1 MRLGGSRCSRKPDPG
16 LTITGSPVHPMA
28 STKSLKAK
36 VALNFSSTVLPML
49 VGLVSVPILIDGIG
63 VERFGMLSIAWMLV
77 GYFSLLDMGLGRALT
92 QKVAHKIGIGDT
104 SNLRAL
110 IFSALV
116 FMTLLGVLGSI
127 VLSLSAETLIYYTFN
142 ISPEYREESLKGVY
156 WVALSI
162 PFTILATG
170 LFGVLEG
177 QQHFGWT
184 AVVRA
189 PLGLLM
195 FFAPVLAMTWSPTLD
210 VIFASL
216 FIVRV
221 LALIALAFITLH
233 TTKNYL
239 GWKAN
244 ANEVKSLFTFGG
256 WITVSNIVSPVMVY
270 FDRFYIA
277 TVLSVSVVAYY
288 TTPVDFLTKSLLIP
302 LALLGVMFASFSS
315 DWHINTGRAIKNYKR
330 SITIISAVMIPLT
343 LIVFILAHT
352 GLTMWLGKDFSNNS
366 YEIAQFIAVGVLFNA
381 LALVPHAL
389 IQAAGRADI
398 TAKIHLL
405 ELPIFI
411 IMLWYFVELHGLI
424 GAAYAWTGRVI
435 LDAILLYSYAQN
447 LTTKAQARQA
457 ATG

>member
-1 MRLGGSRCSRKPDPG
+1 
-16 LTITGSPVHPMA
+16 MA
-28 STKSLKAK
+28 SARSLKSK

-49 VGLVSVPILIDGIG
+49 VGLISIPILIDGIG

-110 IFSALV
+110 ILSALI
-116 FMTLLGVLGSI
+116 FITLIAVLGSI
-127 VLSLSAETLIYYTFN
+127 VLSLTAETLIYDTLN

-184 AVVRA
+184 ALVRA

-195 FFAPVLAMTWSPTLD
+195 FFAPVIAMMWSPSLD

-216 FIVRV
+216 FMVRV
-221 LALIALAFITLH
+221 LAFIALAFITLH
-233 TTKNYL
+233 TTKDYI
-239 GWKAN
+239 GWKVH

-256 WITVSNIVSPVMVY
+256 WITLSNIVSPVMVY

-277 TVLSVSVVAYY
+277 TVLSASVVAYY
-288 TTPVDFLTKSLLIP
+288 TTPVDFLTKALLIP
-302 LALLGVMFASFSS
+302 LALLGVMFASFAG
-315 DWHINTGRAIKNYKR
+315 DWQKNRARAINNYHR
-330 SITIISAVMIPLT
+330 SITIVAAVMLPFT
-343 LIVFILAHT
+343 LITFAFAHT
-352 GLTMWLGKDFSNNS
+352 GMSIWLGQSFADNS
-366 YEIAQFIAVGVLFNA
+366 YVIVKIIAIGLFFNA
-381 LALVPHAL
+381 MAMAPYAL
-389 IQAAGRADI
+389 IQSTGRADI
-398 TAKIHLL
+398 PAKFHLI
-405 ELPIFI
+405 ELPFYVAL
-411 IMLWYFVELHGLI
+411 LWYLANNHGLI
-424 GAAYAWTGRVI
+424 GAAYAWAIRVTF
-435 LDAILLYSYAQN
+435 DALLLYTYASRI
-447 LTTKAQARQA
+447 TAKDEAHE
-457 ATG
+457 ATCH